1 MARKRASPAAA
12 PPAANVIGLGVI
24 GLGLMG
30 RTHIQAL
37 EHARRGGMPCR
48 LVAVCDRS
56 AERLT
61 GRSDARGNVQ
71 VGAAGEQLFDP
82 ARVRTSADPRELF
95 DDPRVHAL
103 SICTPT
109 DTHVELAL
117 AALAAGKHVLLEK
130 PVALDPAQIGRIDRA
145 AQRARRLVMP
155 AMCMRFWPGWSWLKS
170 RVEERT
176 FGAVRSSVF
185 QRLASPPA
193 WSREFY
199 GDPRRSGG
207 ALFDLHVHD
216 VDAVHWLFG
225 KPASVRST
233 GDFDH
238 ITTLYR
244 FARGPRHVVA
254 EGGWDHSS
262 GFPFRMRYVVVFERA
277 TADFD
282 IARTPSLLLHRDG
295 TSTAIDA
302 GSGDGYQ
309 GEMRHFLGAIQ
320 RGDATIS
327 PSLKEAR
334 AVTRTLVAE
343 RAALME
349 RA

>member
-1 MARKRASPAAA
+1 MARKRAKTAAA
-12 PPAANVIGLGVI
+12 SEIGLGVI

-37 EHARRGGMPCR
+37 EHARRAGLPCR

-61 GRSDARGNVQ
+61 GRGDARGNVQ
-71 VGAAGEQLFDP
+71 VGTAGAQLFDP
-82 ARVRTSADPRELF
+82 ALVHTSADPRELF
-95 DDPRVHAL
+95 DDERVHAL

-130 PVALDPAQIGRIDRA
+130 PVALDPAQIGRLSRA
-145 AQRARRLVMP
+145 AERAQRLVMP

-176 FGAVRSSVF
+176 FGAVRSAVF

-216 VDAVHWLFG
+216 VDCVHWLFG
-225 KPASVRST
+225 KPTSVHST

-238 ITTLYR
+238 VTTLYR

-254 EGGWDHSS
+254 EGGWDHAS
-262 GFPFRMRYVVVFERA
+262 GFPFRMRFVVVFEQA

-282 IARTPSLLLHRDG
+282 LARTPTLLLHRDG
-295 TSTAIDA
+295 ASTPIDA

-309 GEMRHFLGAIQ
+309 GEMRHFLGAIL
-320 RGDATIS
+320 RGDATIT
-327 PSLKEAR
+327 PSLKEAQ
-334 AVTRTLVAE
+334 AVIRTLVAE
-343 RAALME
+343 RASLTG